1 MIFEYPNRRHKRRHG
16 PAGYKV
22 YHPFKDWLRDEF
34 TFRCVFCLSREQW
47 YPVGD
52 AAFSVDHFIPQ
63 SSGTRV
69 LDYDNLV
76 YACLRC
82 NSFKRDLPD
91 VLNPCIHPYGSHIR
105 VNSDGTVTP
114 LTKRGEILID
124 NFRLD
129 QPKTEQLRREMLEY
143 FVWLQGNPSNAEIA
157 PLVKRKFSFPDD
169 LPDLREKR
177 PPSNSRRKGIN
188 RCYYVLRERGRLPD
202 AY

>member
-1 MIFEYPNRRHKRRHG
+1 M
-16 PAGYKV
+16 
-22 YHPFKDWLRDEF
+22 
-34 TFRCVFCLSREQW
+34 
-47 YPVGD
+47 
-52 AAFSVDHFIPQ
+52 
-63 SSGTRV
+63 
-69 LDYDNLV
+69 
-76 YACLRC
+76 
-82 NSFKRDLPD
+82 
-91 VLNPCIHPYGSHIR
+91 R

-143 FVWLQGNPSNAEIA
+143 FVWLQDNPSNAEIA
-157 PLVKRKFSFPDD
+157 PLVERKFSFPDD
-169 LPDLREKR
+169 LPDLRKKR